1 MKVDTQPFPNV
12 NMVEGYDRSTR
23 RQLDFTLGINMA
35 GHTSRQ
41 HTRRQEADSRDWP
54 QKEERDYITEEQV
67 RHVRNQRPVSS
78 HLLRK
83 YQYQYQQRLQRE
95 TEEEEYERR
104 TGKRLRK
111 REDTR
116 DHWHCPFFKYCWDSV
131 MKRLPTLKDCPE
143 CNSQKPDTRS
153 ASVFQRLGPGQPR
166 REQDKS
172 THSAGNSE
180 DEEDKYHR
188 PRWCPDGLNRSQ
200 KRRVQR
206 LRSLEE
212 AEAQYLETLR
222 KARPDLA
229 EKVHYLQKAEA
240 SSSKKVW

>member
-1 MKVDTQPFPNV
+1 
-12 NMVEGYDRSTR
+12 
-23 RQLDFTLGINMA
+23 MA
-35 GHTSRQ
+35 GHAS
-41 HTRRQEADSRDWP
+41 RRQEADSRDQP

-83 YQYQYQQRLQRE
+83 YQYQYQQHLQHE

-111 REDTR
+111 REDTQ
-116 DHWHCPFFKYCWDSV
+116 DHWHCPFFKYCWDSS
-131 MKRLPTLKDCPE
+131 MKRLPTLEDCPE
-143 CNSQKPDTRS
+143 CNSQKQDTRS

-166 REQDKS
+166 HEQDKS
-172 THSAGNSE
+172 THTVGNSE

-200 KRRVQR
+200 KQRV
-206 LRSLEE
+206 
-212 AEAQYLETLR
+212 
-222 KARPDLA
+222 
-229 EKVHYLQKAEA
+229 
-240 SSSKKVW
+240 

>member
-1 MKVDTQPFPNV
+1 
-12 NMVEGYDRSTR
+12 MVEGYNRSTH

-41 HTRRQEADSRDWP
+41 QSRRQEADSCDRP

-83 YQYQYQQRLQRE
+83 YQYQYQQRLQHE
-95 TEEEEYERR
+95 TEEEYERR
-104 TGKRLRK
+104 TGKRLRR

-116 DHWHCPFFKYCWDSV
+116 DHWHCPFFMYCWDSG
-131 MKRLPTLKDCPE
+131 MKRLPTLEDCPE
-143 CNSQKPDTRS
+143 YNSPKKDTRS
-153 ASVFQRLGPGQPR
+153 TSVFQRLGPGQSH
-166 REQDKS
+166 REQNKS
-172 THSAGNSE
+172 TCTVGNPE
-180 DEEDKYHR
+180 DGEDRCHR

-212 AEAQYLETLR
+212 AEA
-222 KARPDLA
+222 
-229 EKVHYLQKAEA
+229 
-240 SSSKKVW
+240 